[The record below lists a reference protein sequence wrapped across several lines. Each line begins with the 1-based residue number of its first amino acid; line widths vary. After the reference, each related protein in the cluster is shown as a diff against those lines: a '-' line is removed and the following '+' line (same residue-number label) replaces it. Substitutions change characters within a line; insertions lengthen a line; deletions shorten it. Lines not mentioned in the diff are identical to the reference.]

1 MLAEKS
7 PERLELE
14 QRAAAALELK
24 RRKQE
29 KQNKEKTVYGIY
41 RPVEGVFGGELIKCI
56 QEVGGNYIEVDK
68 EPHVTIAEKLE
79 SFITKKKRFKIALGG
94 RSGTKS
100 EAFGSIFAANAKD
113 YGEKTLCLRE
123 LQNSIDDSV
132 HALLSNVIKR
142 SGFTDFDIT
151 EKAIRYKSEDVFKF
165 KGMAR
170 NEDAVKSVS
179 GFKKSW
185 VEEAQSIS
193 DLSLTK
199 LTPSIRKEG
208 SELWFSLNPGSSE
221 DPVSKRFMLPF
232 LDKLL
237 SDGYY
242 EDDLHLIVWINYYD
256 NPWHKELEGERLW
269 DKKNRS
275 QADYDHIWLGHFN
288 DEIEN
293 ALIKA
298 EWFDACIDAHKK
310 LGFPARGAKFA
321 SHDPSDT
328 GGDSKGFA
336 LRHGSVV
343 THIEEKLSGNVNE
356 GGDWACDLAIRHQAD
371 HYTWDCDGMGVALN
385 RDTAKSF
392 QGKKIQIAMFKGSES
407 PDNPDNIYE
416 PTSDSPMIN
425 QKTWK
430 ESVKNKRA
438 QYYLKLRDRIYKTY
452 RAVEFGEYHDPDYL
466 ISFCSDIKLI
476 NKLRA
481 ELCRMPVKPN
491 GSGLFEL
498 YTKPE
503 MKNKFKVSSP
513 NLGDSVMMLMRHI
526 VSNSQQNFYIPKPAK
541 TMGRR

>member
-1 MLAEKS
+1 LQAAKS
-7 PERLELE
+7 NQRLELE
-14 QRAAAALELK
+14 QRAAAVLELK

-29 KQNKEKTVYGIY
+29 KQNLEKTVYGIY
-41 RPVEGVFGGELIKCI
+41 RPVDGVVGGELVRCI
-56 QEVGGNYIEVDK
+56 QEKDGKYIEVDK
-68 EPHVTIAEKLE
+68 EPHVSIAEKLE
-79 SFITKKKRFKIALGG
+79 PFITKHKRFKIALGG

-151 EKAIRYKSEDVFKF
+151 EKAIRYKGDDVFKF

-193 DLSLTK
+193 ESSLTK

-208 SELWFSLNPGSSE
+208 SELWFSLNPASSE
-221 DPVSKRFMLPF
+221 DPMSKRFIVPF
-232 LDKLL
+232 MDALL
-237 SDGYY
+237 RDGCY
-242 EDDLHLIVWINYYD
+242 EDDLHLIVWINYDD
-256 NPWHKELEGERLW
+256 NPWHSELESERLW
-269 DKKNRS
+269 DKENKS
-275 QADYDHIWLGHFN
+275 QAEYDHIWLGQFN

-310 LGFPARGAKFA
+310 LGFAPLGAKFA
-321 SHDPSDT
+321 AHDPSDT
-328 GGDSKGFA
+328 GGDTKGYA

-343 THIEEKLSGNVNE
+343 LDVQEKLSGNVNE
-356 GGDWACDLAIRHQAD
+356 GGDWACGLATNHIAD
-371 HYTWDCDGMGVALN
+371 HFTWDCDGMGVALN
-385 RDTAKSF
+385 RDVAKAFS
-392 QGKKIQIAMFKGSES
+392 GKHTQITMFKGSEK
-407 PDNPDNIYE
+407 PDNPDSLYN
-416 PTSDSPMIN
+416 PTTDAPLIN

-430 ESVKNKRA
+430 EVVKNKRA
-438 QYYLKLRDRIYKTY
+438 QYYLKLRDRVYKTY
-452 RAVEFGEYHDPDYL
+452 LAVEKGQYQNPDEL
-466 ISFCSDIKLI
+466 ISFDSNIKLLG
-476 NKLRA
+476 KLRA
-481 ELCRMPVKPN
+481 ELCRMPIKPN
-491 GSGLFEL
+491 GNGLFEL

-503 MKNKFKVSSP
+503 MKSKFKVASP

-526 VSNSQQNFYIPKPAK
+526 NVVNSAPVMPRPIK
-541 TMGRR
+541 TIGRR